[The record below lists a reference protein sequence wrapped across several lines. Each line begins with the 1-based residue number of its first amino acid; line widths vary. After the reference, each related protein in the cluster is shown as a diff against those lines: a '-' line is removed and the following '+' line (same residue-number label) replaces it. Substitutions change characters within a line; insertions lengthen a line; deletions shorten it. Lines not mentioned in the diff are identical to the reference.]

1 MNKYRYIIE
10 VDLDEVVD
18 FLLNVG
24 SSTEY
29 VDMLMSEVTAIV
41 YDELG
46 VAVRKYIGEGED
58 DE

>member
-46 VAVRKYIGEGED
+46 VAVRKHIGEGED